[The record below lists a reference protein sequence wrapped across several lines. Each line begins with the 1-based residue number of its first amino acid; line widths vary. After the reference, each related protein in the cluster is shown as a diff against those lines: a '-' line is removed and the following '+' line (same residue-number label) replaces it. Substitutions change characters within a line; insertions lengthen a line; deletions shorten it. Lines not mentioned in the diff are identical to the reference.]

1 MSNRENSIIVSLVST
16 LIVLSFYLFR
26 WLGMYQE
33 VGLDSAQIFRLWAI
47 VIVATI
53 LLNIFGNILANIAVN
68 IAHAIRTNSS
78 AEVRL
83 IEDERDKL
91 IELKGVK
98 VTYIAFSVG
107 VLLAMLTF
115 VFGQPPLIMFSLIIF
130 FSLLGEIIGDLSQ
143 LFLYRRG
150 VRYG

>member
-1 MSNRENSIIVSLVST
+1 MSNRENTIIVSLVST
-16 LIVLSFYLFR
+16 LIVLSFYLVR

-78 AEVRL
+78 AEVRMV
-83 IEDERDKL
+83 EDERDKL
-91 IELKGVK
+91 IELKGIK